1 MFYFEINHEEKK
13 EGKKTI
19 NYLHIVKNIIIMN
32 NNIRGEK

>member
-13 EGKKTI
+13 EGKKKTI

-32 NNIRGEK
+32 NNILK